1 MIKVGLLGYPLS
13 HSFSKKLFNCLR
25 DNFGFLIEYEN
36 FSVPSGEVDQFFQFA
51 LENLHG
57 FNITVPYKE
66 KPFEHSE
73 IFKIDE
79 VAAKI
84 GAVNVTK
91 RINGGFEA
99 YNTDHLG
106 FIKPIMN
113 FKFRSALIFGAGGAA
128 RAVIYALINHGVEKI
143 RVFNRTRERA
153 LKLKKKFQLIEVLE
167 ERDIKD
173 ALLEADI
180 VVNATSLG
188 LHEEAFHP
196 LRNLDLQPNLQ
207 DKIFYD
213 LIYNPPVTDF
223 LRYGNERGAM
233 TVNGLKML
241 LFQAVEN
248 IKIWTGENS
257 STEVIKC
264 SEFLQQENPT
274 ENI

>member
-66 KPFEHSE
+66 KPFERLE
-73 IFKIDE
+73 IFTIDD

-84 GAVNVTK
+84 GAVNVT
-91 RINGGFEA
+91 RRLDGRFEA
-99 YNTDHLG
+99 FNTDHIG
-106 FIKPIMN
+106 FIKPIVN

-128 RAVIYALINHGVEKI
+128 RAVIYALINHGVEKT

-167 ERDIKD
+167 ERDRKY

-188 LHEEAFHP
+188 LLGEAFYP
-196 LRNLDLQPNLQ
+196 LRKLDFQPNLQ
-207 DKIFYD
+207 GKIFYD

-223 LRYGNERGAM
+223 LRYGNERGAV
-233 TVNGLKML
+233 TINGLKML

-248 IKIWTGENS
+248 IKIWTGENA

-264 SEFLQQENPT
+264 SEFLQQESPT